1 MNVDA
6 QDEQARDTR
15 CKERRHPKHHG
26 ERREQGQD
34 GDVTQRMEASHAA
47 SGLARVAPTSPISR
61 TNVAIA
67 ARRVRN
73 AVTTSGSNCI
83 PASARM
89 AAVAS
94 SWLRPPREDRL
105 DVGQS

>member
-6 QDEQARDTR
+6 QDEQARDMR

-34 GDVTQRMEASHAA
+34 GEVTERREASHAP

-61 TNVAIA
+61 TNVSIA

-83 PASARM
+83 PAP
-89 AAVAS
+89 
-94 SWLRPPREDRL
+94 PPRGGGGGPCGRSPPPAPEGRG
-105 DVGQS
+105 V